1 MVKHGDKVRFY
12 GLNSVKFGEVVRQLD
27 TDLYLIREK
36 QRGLL
41 KDEWVL
47 KRKDFE
53 VIPNPFEE
61 MELLHGDK
69 VRFCGYGA
77 IRYGEI
83 IKQIDS
89 ELFLIREK
97 RAGLS
102 DDEWILERKEF
113 EVLSTPLVKEGVAT
127 VEKKSRL
134 SWDEYFVEILKI
146 VAKRS
151 GCLSRQVGAVIV
163 KDNRIIATGYNSAP
177 VDVEECCNKGYCIRK
192 DSPSGTNLGQC
203 FAIHGEQNALMQCSK
218 LGVSCEGATI
228 YVSAF
233 PCVHCIKLLINSGIK
248 EIVYLEEYN
257 DEVSKE
263 IARLSGIKTRKY

>member
-47 KRKDFE
+47 KRKEFE

-61 MELLHGDK
+61 MELLHGDE

-83 IKQIDS
+83 IKQIDTN
-89 ELFLIREK
+89 LFLIREK

-113 EVLSTPLVKEGVAT
+113 EMLSTPLVKEGVAT
-127 VEKKSRL
+127 VSKK
-134 SWDEYFVEILKI
+134 K
-146 VAKRS
+146 
-151 GCLSRQVGAVIV
+151 
-163 KDNRIIATGYNSAP
+163 
-177 VDVEECCNKGYCIRK
+177 VDYH
-192 DSPSGTNLGQC
+192 GTNIL
-203 FAIHGEQNALMQCSK
+203 
-218 LGVSCEGATI
+218 
-228 YVSAF
+228 
-233 PCVHCIKLLINSGIK
+233 
-248 EIVYLEEYN
+248 
-257 DEVSKE
+257 
-263 IARLSGIKTRKY
+263 

>member
-36 QRGLL
+36 KRGLL

-47 KRKDFE
+47 KRKEFE

-83 IKQIDS
+83 IKQIDTN
-89 ELFLIREK
+89 LFLVREK
-97 RAGLS
+97 RVGLS

-127 VEKKSRL
+127 VSKK
-134 SWDEYFVEILKI
+134 K
-146 VAKRS
+146 
-151 GCLSRQVGAVIV
+151 
-163 KDNRIIATGYNSAP
+163 
-177 VDVEECCNKGYCIRK
+177 VDYH
-192 DSPSGTNLGQC
+192 GTNIL
-203 FAIHGEQNALMQCSK
+203 
-218 LGVSCEGATI
+218 
-228 YVSAF
+228 
-233 PCVHCIKLLINSGIK
+233 
-248 EIVYLEEYN
+248 
-257 DEVSKE
+257 
-263 IARLSGIKTRKY
+263 

>member
-127 VEKKSRL
+127 VSKK
-134 SWDEYFVEILKI
+134 K
-146 VAKRS
+146 
-151 GCLSRQVGAVIV
+151 
-163 KDNRIIATGYNSAP
+163 
-177 VDVEECCNKGYCIRK
+177 VDYH
-192 DSPSGTNLGQC
+192 GTNIL
-203 FAIHGEQNALMQCSK
+203 
-218 LGVSCEGATI
+218 
-228 YVSAF
+228 
-233 PCVHCIKLLINSGIK
+233 
-248 EIVYLEEYN
+248 
-257 DEVSKE
+257 
-263 IARLSGIKTRKY
+263 